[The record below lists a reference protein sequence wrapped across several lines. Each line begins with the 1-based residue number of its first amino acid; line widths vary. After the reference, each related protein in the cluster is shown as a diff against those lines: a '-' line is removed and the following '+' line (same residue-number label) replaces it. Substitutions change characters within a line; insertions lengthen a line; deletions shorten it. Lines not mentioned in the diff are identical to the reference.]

1 MSYWTVEKPLEVSE
15 ITERESKTERT
26 GVSRMPAGSQNGGYA
41 EAPTATGDPR
51 VLQRRLCSVRTAD
64 VSSEVSPG
72 LGHATE
78 CLGCYSKLT
87 TI

>member
-1 MSYWTVEKPLEVSE
+1 
-15 ITERESKTERT
+15 
-26 GVSRMPAGSQNGGYA
+26 MPAGSQNGGCGGGGPW
-41 EAPTATGDPR
+41 PTATGDPR
-51 VLQRRLCSVRTAD
+51 VLQGKLCSVRTAD

-78 CLGCYSKLT
+78 RQGCCSKLT

>member
-1 MSYWTVEKPLEVSE
+1 
-15 ITERESKTERT
+15 
-26 GVSRMPAGSQNGGYA
+26 MPAGSQNGGCGGA
-41 EAPTATGDPR
+41 ATATGDT
-51 VLQRRLCSVRTAD
+51 CSPEKTLLVRTAD